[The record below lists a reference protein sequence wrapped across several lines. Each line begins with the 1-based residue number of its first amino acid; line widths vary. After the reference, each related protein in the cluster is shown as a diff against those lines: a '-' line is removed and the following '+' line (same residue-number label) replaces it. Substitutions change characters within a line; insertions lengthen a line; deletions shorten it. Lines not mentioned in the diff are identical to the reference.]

1 MEGKIVGRFRWQG
14 AQWSS
19 LFARFAEPGLKRSVT
34 ILFPNVQQFLL
45 LLSGK
50 RMTMIEQQARLVI
63 GLEAIDREKE
73 GGEWTLVIGSLSVE
87 PVARTGNN

>member
-1 MEGKIVGRFRWQG
+1 
-14 AQWSS
+14 
-19 LFARFAEPGLKRSVT
+19 
-34 ILFPNVQQFLL
+34 
-45 LLSGK
+45 
-50 RMTMIEQQARLVI
+50 MTMIEQRARLVI